1 MSFWSRIFRP
11 EQAKRDL
18 DAEIESHLAL
28 AAADKRDRG
37 VIAEAARREAE
48 REFGNAALVKD
59 VVRSIWGWVW
69 LESVLQDIKQAL
81 RQLRRS
87 PEFSATVIA
96 TLVFGIAAATAMFAV
111 VDQVLLTATALR
123 PSRAP
128 GDR

>member
-37 VIAEAARREAE
+37 VTAEAARREAE

-59 VVRSIWGWVW
+59 VARSIWGWVW
-69 LESVLQDIKQAL
+69 LES
-81 RQLRRS
+81 
-87 PEFSATVIA
+87 
-96 TLVFGIAAATAMFAV
+96 AAARHKASSAPV
-111 VDQVLLTATALR
+111 AAIPGVLGH
-123 PSRAP
+123 
-128 GDR
+128 GDRNAGVRHRSGDCHVRRG